1 MYRNPNRLNSLYITQ
16 FLSAFADNLNFF
28 IIIGILAHKGVS
40 NPESTITNIQI
51 GFLLGYVILAPIVGA
66 FADRHAKSRV
76 LLYGSIFKSAGIVL
90 LMLGVPPVLCYLVL
104 GVGAVVYSPA
114 KYGILTELTSNEE
127 ELLRAN
133 AKVEGSTILA
143 ILLGTVAGG
152 LLADISDLAGILV
165 CLGLYVVSLLLTFTI
180 PKKQGDS
187 TIQYGPS
194 AKAFFQDMKQLFANP
209 MARFSLISTGAFWL
223 NASVLRIA
231 LIAWMPVNLGIT
243 NTTQQSMIL
252 GVTAIGVVVSSLVI
266 PKLVPPGKLYRA
278 YVYGYVMVGAVI
290 VTAFLHNLL
299 LSLMML
305 LVIGL
310 SGGVFLIPMNTMLQ
324 EEGKKLIGSGKT
336 IAIQNFVEN
345 SLTVTGL
352 AFFMLLNIIKIPIDY
367 SVIIMGC
374 SLLLFIIY
382 IHSQLAGVK
391 KFQAHRQPKAASM
404 KS

>member
-1 MYRNPNRLNSLYITQ
+1 
-16 FLSAFADNLNFF
+16 
-28 IIIGILAHKGVS
+28 
-40 NPESTITNIQI
+40 
-51 GFLLGYVILAPIVGA
+51 
-66 FADRHAKSRV
+66 
-76 LLYGSIFKSAGIVL
+76 
-90 LMLGVPPVLCYLVL
+90 VLCYLVL

-299 LSLMML
+299 LSLIKL

-352 AFFMLLNIIKIPIDY
+352 VFFMLLNIIKIPIDY
-367 SVIIMGC
+367 
-374 SLLLFIIY
+374 
-382 IHSQLAGVK
+382 
-391 KFQAHRQPKAASM
+391 
-404 KS
+404 